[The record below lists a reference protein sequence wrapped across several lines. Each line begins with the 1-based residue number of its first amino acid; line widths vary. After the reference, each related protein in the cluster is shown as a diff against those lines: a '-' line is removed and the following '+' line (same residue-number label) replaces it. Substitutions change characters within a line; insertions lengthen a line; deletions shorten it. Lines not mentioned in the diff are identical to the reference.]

1 MHRDLIMTAASNL
14 LTPRVLLN
22 LPFLQ
27 NFPQEQGGF
36 HNYTGAPRAAND
48 TTGPSMTILF

>member
-1 MHRDLIMTAASNL
+1 M
-14 LTPRVLLN
+14 LN

-48 TTGPSMTILF
+48 TTGPSKTILF